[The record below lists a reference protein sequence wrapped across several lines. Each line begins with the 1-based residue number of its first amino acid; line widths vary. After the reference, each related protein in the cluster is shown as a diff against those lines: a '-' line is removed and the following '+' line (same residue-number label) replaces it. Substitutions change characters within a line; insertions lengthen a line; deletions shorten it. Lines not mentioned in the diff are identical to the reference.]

1 MDDYKSIVSYQ
12 TQDHGYIRIK
22 LRQLLDER
30 QVTRNKLRTLT
41 GVKYDVINRYYQA
54 ERVQM
59 VDLISS
65 QRSAVC
71 SAARSAIFW
80 NTARSRKPVRK
91 TNNQKSAGNRSV
103 PGYIDALYCF
113 GCLTANT
120 CIAMPRPVTPQNTR
134 CMTRACFG
142 PIFLAAAC
150 V

>member
-1 MDDYKSIVSYQ
+1 MQTDDYKSIVSYQ

-59 VDLISS
+59 VDLDFLVRLRD
-65 QRSAVC
+65 QRSSGILPA
-71 SAARSAIFW
+71 
-80 NTARSRKPVRK
+80 
-91 TNNQKSAGNRSV
+91 AGNPSGKRITKNQ
-103 PGYIDALYCF
+103 PGTDRFPADWHIDALYCF

-134 CMTRACFG
+134 CMMRACFG

>member
-59 VDLISS
+59 VDLDFLAKVYCVFGCEISDLL
-65 QRSAVC
+65 
-71 SAARSAIFW
+71 

-103 PGYIDALYCF
+103 PG
-113 GCLTANT
+113 
-120 CIAMPRPVTPQNTR
+120 
-134 CMTRACFG
+134 
-142 PIFLAAAC
+142 
-150 V
+150 